1 MKYKKRAKQK
11 IIVFNTIFRDIKKFK
26 KSAMNDRKI
35 MPNNDIFSTS
45 WVCN

>member
-1 MKYKKRAKQK
+1 MKYKKNAKQK
-11 IIVFNTIFRDIKKFK
+11 IIEFSKTLRDIKKFK